1 MNKVSVIGAGNVG
14 ASTAQCIA
22 QQELADVALIDVA
35 GNLATGKAL
44 DLAQSAAVQA
54 GDGVLIGGADYAL
67 TAGSQVVV
75 ITAGLARKPGMS
87 REDLLATNARIVADV
102 TSNCLKYSPDAIFV
116 VVTNPLDAMAFLA
129 WKRSGLPSHRV
140 IGMAGVLDSGRFQ
153 RFIADEL
160 KVSAED
166 VRAMVLGGHGDLMV
180 PLPRFSTVNG
190 IPITSL
196 MSKARIKELCERT
209 RNGGAE
215 IVQYLQSGSAYYA
228 PGASVTMMVEAILK
242 NKRRLL
248 PCSVHANGLYGLG
261 DVYIGLPAIIGA
273 WGVEQVLAPALN
285 IVELRALKRSA
296 ASAAAAQTQVLK
308 FALETKE

>member
-1 MNKVSVIGAGNVG
+1 
-14 ASTAQCIA
+14 
-22 QQELADVALIDVA
+22 
-35 GNLATGKAL
+35 
-44 DLAQSAAVQA
+44 
-54 GDGVLIGGADYAL
+54 
-67 TAGSQVVV
+67 
-75 ITAGLARKPGMS
+75 
-87 REDLLATNARIVADV
+87 
-102 TSNCLKYSPDAIFV
+102 
-116 VVTNPLDAMAFLA
+116 MAFLA

-196 MSKARIKELCERT
+196 MSKVRIKELCERT

-273 WGVEQVLAPALN
+273 KGVEQVLAPALN

-296 ASAAAAQTQVLK
+296 ASAAAAQAQVLQ
-308 FALETKE
+308 FAVENKE